1 MTVFVN
7 ELAIQTTKL
16 ANQRTYLAYMR
27 TGFVIAAIAGNFK
40 KYWVMSFG
48 LVMIVLSSMQY
59 AFINDAL
66 RSKKIFDLG
75 NFDHFPLIYLVLS
88 LGVLYIEFN
97 K

>member
-1 MTVFVN
+1 MAVSVN

-48 LVMIVLSSMQY
+48 LIMIVLSSMQY

-75 NFDHFPLIYLVLS
+75 NFDNFPLIYLVLS